1 LHQRGFVVLRDDLDL
16 DGRIAISLELL
27 KEIEESRLSIVIFSL
42 KDFLLQ
48 FGA

>member
-1 LHQRGFVVLRDDLDL
+1 
-16 DGRIAISLELL
+16 L